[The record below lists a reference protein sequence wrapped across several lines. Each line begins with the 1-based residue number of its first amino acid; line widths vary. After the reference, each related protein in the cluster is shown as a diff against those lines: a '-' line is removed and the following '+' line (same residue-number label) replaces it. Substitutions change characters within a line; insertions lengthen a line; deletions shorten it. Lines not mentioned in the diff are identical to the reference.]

1 MSQNNRKMEISSW
14 ILAHTQLSEAL
25 ELAWEDYNKNKSSM
39 EDEDGKNERIEREKI
54 ISQIVH
60 DVWIQKLDENQK
72 KNNNNNQQNQNRKT
86 ITIEGDCTNYNIHQL
101 KNPNL
106 GLKDVTQWRLQLRN
120 CKIESHPFNNA
131 KYIECKALEY
141 NVKDSRKKKSKKW
154 SNFI

>member
-25 ELAWEDYNKNKSSM
+25 ELAWEDYNKNKSLM

-72 KNNNNNQQNQNRKT
+72 KNNSNNQQN
-86 ITIEGDCTNYNIHQL
+86 
-101 KNPNL
+101 
-106 GLKDVTQWRLQLRN
+106 
-120 CKIESHPFNNA
+120 
-131 KYIECKALEY
+131 
-141 NVKDSRKKKSKKW
+141 
-154 SNFI
+154 